1 MVRVFPG
8 CFCLSVDGASWEVTD
23 LALLLWETGS
33 KRKAWQRVDRR
44 MEHRI
49 DRRMELLQTLVKNV
63 LWKAGSDEPWLCNT
77 EKRIKRCKKQGYKEM
92 ILQACP
98 GLYIL
103 ACCMGKKA
111 LIASDVLDACHY
123 KTWLCIHG
131 VRCETGCWLLLAQL
145 CAAGALM
152 ACAGELMG
160 CCFLHMLGQFSFPA
174 PYIPFV
180 APAIEFT
187 WPRD

>member
-145 CAAGALM
+145 CCRSTNGLCWRADGLLLSPHAWAIL
-152 ACAGELMG
+152 
-160 CCFLHMLGQFSFPA
+160 FSSTLYPVCSSC
-174 PYIPFV
+174 YWIYL
-180 APAIEFT
+180 T
-187 WPRD
+187 RD